1 MHSLC
6 ILYAVHWL
14 LFVII
19 LLFILLFIIRA
30 CFMLL
35 FFFLM
40 AAFISSFIS
49 AFFMHSLC
57 IRWASSLCI
66 RHASTMHPNVHQR
79 FSVRFLFFF
88 VPYSFSLLYSLHA
101 PKKHRSTQRP
111 ILGRYRLISAVLVVR
126 PIFFRVRIRSLSVLI
141 LFSSIHYSYIYACV
155 WSCDPRASYRFL
167 YFRYKIGANG

>member
-6 ILYAVHWL
+6 ILYAAHWL

-19 LLFILLFIIRA
+19 LLFIIRA
-30 CFMLL
+30 YFMLL
-35 FFFLM
+35 FFFLSGCIYICINLCINP
-40 AAFISSFIS
+40 FD
-49 AFFMHSLC
+49 SLC

-66 RHASTMHPNVHQR
+66 RHASAMPPNVHQR

-155 WSCDPRASYRFL
+155 
-167 YFRYKIGANG
+167 

>member
-19 LLFILLFIIRA
+19 LYLFFYLLLGPVL
-30 CFMLL
+30 CSY

-40 AAFISSFIS
+40 AAFISALIS
-49 AFFMHSLC
+49 ALIPSILC
-57 IRWASSLCI
+57 ASAGPSSLCI

-79 FSVRFLFFF
+79 FSVRFLFSF
-88 VPYSFSLLYSLHA
+88 VPYSFSPLYPLHTHE
-101 PKKHRSTQRP
+101 KLGSTQGP
-111 ILGRYRLISAVLVVR
+111 ILGRYRPISAVLVVS

-141 LFSSIHYSYIYACV
+141 LFSLTHDSYIYARV
-155 WSCDPRASYRFL
+155 WSCDP
-167 YFRYKIGANG
+167 